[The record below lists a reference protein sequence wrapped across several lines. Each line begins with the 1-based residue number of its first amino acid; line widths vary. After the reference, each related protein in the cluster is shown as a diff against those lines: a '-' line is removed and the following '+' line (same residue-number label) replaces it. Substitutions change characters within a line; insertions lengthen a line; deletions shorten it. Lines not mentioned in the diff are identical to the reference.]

1 MKGYF
6 ENKTLW
12 ITGASSGIGEGFVD
26 HLSKIPCRLII
37 SARRVEEL
45 ERVKKQNESHP
56 AEIDCRPMDLAD
68 AQGIRKTAE
77 AVLSKY
83 GSVDMVFH
91 CGGMSQRSMAADT
104 DMSVIRN
111 LMEVNFLGTAE
122 LSSAVMPNM
131 VDKKSG
137 HQVVISSVIGKIGI
151 PSRTG
156 YAASKHALHGYF
168 DALRAEHDDDNIDIT
183 IICPGYIRTNL
194 SKNALLGDGSK
205 NEVTDDKIA
214 GGMSVDEFVSKAL
227 KKIAAKKKEVYIGGF
242 REILGIYV
250 MRFAPNLFFKI
261 ARGLKEGVK

>member
-1 MKGYF
+1 MKRYF
-6 ENKTLW
+6 ENKTIW
-12 ITGASSGIGEGFVD
+12 ITGASSGVGEGFVN
-26 HLSKIPCRLII
+26 HLSQINCRLII
-37 SARRVEEL
+37 SSRRVDEL

-56 AEIDCRPMDLAD
+56 SEIDCWPLDLAD
-68 AQGIRKTAE
+68 QESINKTAND
-77 AVLSKY
+77 VLTEH
-83 GSVDMVFH
+83 GSVDLLIH

-122 LSSAVMPNM
+122 LSNAVMPRM
-131 VDKKSG
+131 VEKKSG
-137 HQVVISSVIGKIGI
+137 HQVVVSSVIGKIGI

-168 DALRAEHDDDNIDIT
+168 DALRAEHFEDNIDIT

-194 SKNALLGDGSK
+194 SKNALLGDGTK
-205 NEVTDDKIA
+205 NEVTDDNIA
-214 GGMSVDEFVSKAL
+214 GGMSVDEFVTKAL
-227 KKIAAKKKEVYIGGF
+227 KKIASRKKEVYIGGF

-250 MRFAPNLFFKI
+250 MRFFPNLFFKI